1 MYEIIVFG
9 LVILLL
15 DLPMIKYIIG
25 PQYNKMGLALEPIAL
40 FALCAYIVMILSW
53 FVIEGDM
60 LKGALVGFAIYGTYA
75 FTLLTILPSY
85 DLSLGLTEIVWGTLL
100 FTVATFA
107 TKCLKK

>member
-1 MYEIIVFG
+1 MYDIIIFG
-9 LVILLL
+9 FVILLL
-15 DLPMIKYIIG
+15 DIPMLKYIIG
-25 PQYNKMGLALEPIAL
+25 PKYNKMGMGLEPVLVA
-40 FALCAYIVMILSW
+40 ALCAYTAMILSW

-85 DLSLGLTEIVWGTLL
+85 DLSLGLTETLWGTFL